1 MIKKTRQ
8 GILEGLETLRKHG
21 TLFKSCFLNAR
32 YGLYYTY

>member
-8 GILEGLETLRKHG
+8 GILEGLETVQKHG

-32 YGLYYTY
+32 D